1 MEILEN
7 LKFSHEYWEILL
19 PLFLMVFDVITG
31 YYNAWKNNNTSSSKM
46 RDGIGKKLAEIVYI
60 VVGIILGYAFDMKVI
75 GYFISI
81 YIAYMELVSIAEN
94 CKKLGVEAPKE
105 IMDKL
110 NNDDKEGE

>member
-7 LKFSHEYWEILL
+7 LKFSHNYWEILL
-19 PLFLMVFDVITG
+19 PLILMVADIITG
-31 YYNAWKNNNTSSSKM
+31 YYNAWKSNKTSSSKM

-60 VVGIILGYAFDMKVI
+60 VVGIVLGYAFDMKSI
-75 GYFISI
+75 AIFISL

-110 NNDDKEGE
+110 NNNNKEGE

>member
-19 PLFLMVFDVITG
+19 PLILMVFDVITG
-31 YYNAWKNNNTSSSKM
+31 YYNAWKNNETSSAKM

-60 VVGIILGYAFDMKVI
+60 VVGIILGYAFGMKAI

-94 CKKLGVEAPKE
+94 CKKLGVKMPEKLE
-105 IMDKL
+105 EKL
-110 NNDDKEGE
+110 NNESEE

>member
-7 LKFSHEYWEILL
+7 LKFSHEYWEIIL
-19 PLFLMVFDVITG
+19 PLILMVFDVITG